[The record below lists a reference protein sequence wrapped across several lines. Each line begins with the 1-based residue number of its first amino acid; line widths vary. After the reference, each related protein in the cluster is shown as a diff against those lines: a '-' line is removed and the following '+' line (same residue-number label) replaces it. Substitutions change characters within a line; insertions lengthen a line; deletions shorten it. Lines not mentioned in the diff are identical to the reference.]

1 MADKT
6 IVDVFWRRVS
16 ETPDKTAIMH
26 KVDGTYQSVTWREH
40 GETVET
46 LSAAL
51 QSLGV
56 KEHEHVGIM
65 SGNRPHWT
73 WCDFAILS
81 SESVTVPIYPTLGPD
96 EAAFV
101 IHHSDIV
108 GIFLANENQLA
119 KILETK
125 EPCIENLR
133 FAVLMDGASAAS
145 ELKIY
150 SWDEFLDLGKEYL
163 KEHKTDVEQRR
174 KNIEPGDLCTIVYTS
189 GTTGVPKGAML
200 YHKHIFAVMEA
211 MSPLIDFRDDDL
223 AISFLPLS
231 HVYERV
237 GGQFLCV
244 YTGVPVAFAESME
257 SVAVN
262 LNEVKPTVLNAVPRF
277 YEKAYAR
284 IQGQLKQMPPARKA
298 FVRWAISI
306 GVRATKMRLEQ
317 KVDTNILDKLY
328 KAELRIAERLVFRK
342 IRERFGGRLRLMTS
356 GSAPLSNDVHL
367 FFQAIGMPIVE
378 GYGLT
383 ETCAPLSCNRP
394 NGIKLRTVGKP
405 LDGVHVRL
413 AEDGELLVKG
423 PTVFDGY
430 YKNQAATESAFV
442 EDGWFRTGDI
452 AKIDE
457 QGYIQ
462 ITDRKKD
469 IIITSG
475 GKHVA
480 PQTIENLFKSE
491 PMIANVIAY
500 GDRRK
505 YITALITLNPEALQK
520 FAENHSIA
528 YKSIGECTQNPK
540 VRQEVEK
547 VVHERNQTLA
557 RFQRIKKF
565 VILDHELSI
574 ENNELTP
581 TLKVKRKTVT
591 EKYKDLLDGMYEQ
604 EDLEAQSDKSEE
616 SESVGV
622 ET

>member
-6 IVDVFWRRVS
+6 IVETFWRRVS
-16 ETPDKTAIMH
+16 ETPDRTAIMH
-26 KVDGTYQSVTWREH
+26 KVDGAYQSITWREH

-81 SESVTVPIYPTLGPD
+81 SECVTVPVYPTLGPD

-101 IHHSDIV
+101 IHHSDCI
-108 GIFLANENQLA
+108 GIFLANEHQLA

-125 EPCIENLR
+125 EPCVEKLQ
-133 FAVLMDGASAAS
+133 FAVLMDGRSAAT

-150 SWDEFLDLGKEYL
+150 TWDEFLDLGREYL
-163 KEHKTDVEQRR
+163 KEHKADVEQRR
-174 KNIEPGDLCTIVYTS
+174 KNVEPDDLCTIVYTS

-211 MSPLIDFRDDDL
+211 MSPLIDFREDDL

-306 GVRATKMRLEQ
+306 GVRATKQRMES
-317 KVDTNILDKLY
+317 KIDINILDKLY

-394 NGIKLRTVGKP
+394 DDIKLRTVGKP
-405 LDGVHVRL
+405 LDGVHVKL

-423 PTVFDGY
+423 PTVFEGY
-430 YKNQAATESAFV
+430 YKNQAATDAAFV

-452 AKIDE
+452 AKIDDE
-457 QGYIQ
+457 GYIQ

-480 PQTIENLFKSE
+480 PQTIENLFKGE

-520 FAENHSIA
+520 FAESNSIA
-528 YKSIGECTQNPK
+528 YKSLDECTQNPK

-547 VVHERNQTLA
+547 LVHEKNQALA

-565 VILDHELSI
+565 VILDHELTI

-616 SESVGV
+616 SVGA
-622 ET
+622 EAQ

>member
-1 MADKT
+1 
-6 IVDVFWRRVS
+6 
-16 ETPDKTAIMH
+16 MH
-26 KVDGTYQSVTWREH
+26 KVDGTFQSVTWREH
-40 GETVET
+40 GETVEA
-46 LSAAL
+46 LCAAL
-51 QSLGV
+51 QSIGV
-56 KEHEHVGIM
+56 KEKEHIGIM

-73 WCDFAILS
+73 WSDFAILS
-81 SESVTVPIYPTLGPD
+81 CQCVTVPIYPTLGPE

-108 GIFLANENQLA
+108 GIFLANEHQLA

-125 EPCIENLR
+125 EKCMENLR
-133 FAVLMDGASAAS
+133 FAVLMDGRSAAT

-150 SWDEFLDLGKEYL
+150 SWDEFLDLGREYL
-163 KEHKTDVEQRR
+163 KEHKTDVEHRR
-174 KNIEPGDLCTIVYTS
+174 KSVEPDDLATIVYTS
-189 GTTGVPKGAML
+189 GTTGVPKGVML
-200 YHKHIFAVMEA
+200 HHNRLMAVMDA
-211 MSPLIDFRDDDL
+211 MGPLVDFREDDL

-244 YTGVPVAFAESME
+244 FTGVPVAFAESME
-257 SVAVN
+257 AVASN
-262 LNEVKPTVLNAVPRF
+262 LNEVKPSVLNAVPRF

-306 GVRATKMRLEQ
+306 GVRATKQRLEQ
-317 KVDTNILDKLY
+317 KIDTNILDKLY

-356 GSAPLSNDVHL
+356 GSAPLSNDVQL

-394 NGIKLRTVGKP
+394 NAIKLRTVGKP
-405 LDGVHVRL
+405 LEGVQVKL

-423 PTVFDGY
+423 PTVFAGY
-430 YKNQAATESAFV
+430 YKNQAATDSAFV
-442 EDGWFRTGDI
+442 DEGWFKTGDI
-452 AKIDE
+452 AKFDNE
-457 QGYIQ
+457 GYIQ

-480 PQTIENLFKSE
+480 PQTIENLFKGE
-491 PMIANVIAY
+491 PLIAHVIAY

-520 FAENHSIA
+520 FAETNSIA
-528 YKSIGECTQNPK
+528 YKSLDECTQNPK

-547 VVHERNQTLA
+547 IVHEKNQALA

-565 VILDHELSI
+565 VILDREFSI
-574 ENNELTP
+574 EENELTP

-591 EKYKDLLDGMYEQ
+591 EKYKKLLDEMYEQ
-604 EDLEAQSDKSEE
+604 EDLDAQSDKSDQ
-616 SESVGV
+616 SVGA
-622 ET
+622 EAQ